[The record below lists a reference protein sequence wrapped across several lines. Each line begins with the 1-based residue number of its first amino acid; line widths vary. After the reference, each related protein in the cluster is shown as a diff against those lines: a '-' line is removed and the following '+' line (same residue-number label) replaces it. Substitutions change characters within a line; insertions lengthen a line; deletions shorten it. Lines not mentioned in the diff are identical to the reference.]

1 MAKKYNELLRSAYIH
16 QYKRAKR
23 YTKKDS
29 SSQDNFED
37 DIKSSSGNL
46 VISAN
51 ELGRQATIKSYEKM
65 KATRTAKSAGRVADS
80 FYDVSDKTVDMAK
93 RSFKNKEIKK
103 IYGATTKT
111 GNVIKDTFSKGVDA
125 VKKTAQKATDL
136 LTYMIAGGW
145 LSGTALFTVML
156 LSMMCASVYGVYF
169 AKEDSGTGITT
180 ETVRLE
186 LLEEYDEK
194 IQEIINADNYESVE
208 IVGELA
214 PWDDVL
220 QEYAKRM
227 LEGNS
232 PQEVA
237 TMNNEKAEILKEVF
251 WDMNIIE
258 TDVQIVPEELP
269 TGDGTILI
277 EHKSLTISIVTS
289 GILNN
294 TL

>member
-1 MAKKYNELLRSAYIH
+1 MAKKYNELLRNAYIK
-16 QYKRAKR
+16 QFKKSKR
-23 YTKKDS
+23 YAKKDS
-29 SSQDNFED
+29 SSQDNLED

-80 FYDVSDKTVDMAK
+80 FYDISDKSVDMAK

-103 IYGATTKT
+103 IYGTTTKT
-111 GNVIKDTFSKGVDA
+111 ENVIKDTFSKGVDA
-125 VKKTAQKATDL
+125 VKKTAQKVTDL

-145 LSGTALFTVML
+145 LSGIALFTVML

-186 LLEEYDEK
+186 LLEEYDQK

-208 IVGELA
+208 IIGELCD
-214 PWDDVL
+214 WDDVL

-227 LEGNS
+227 LESDN
-232 PQEVA
+232 PQEVT
-237 TMNNEKAEILKEVF
+237 TMNEEKAEILKEVF
-251 WDMNIIE
+251 WDMNVIE
-258 TDVQIVPEELP
+258 TNVQVTPEEVP
-269 TGDGTILI
+269 TDEATIII
-277 EHKSLTISIVTS
+277 EHKSLVISI
-289 GILNN
+289 IN
-294 TL
+294 